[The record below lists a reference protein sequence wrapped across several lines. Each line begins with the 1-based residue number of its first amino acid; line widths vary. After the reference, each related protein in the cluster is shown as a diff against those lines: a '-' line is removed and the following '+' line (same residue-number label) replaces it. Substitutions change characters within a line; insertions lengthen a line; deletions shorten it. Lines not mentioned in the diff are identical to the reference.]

1 MVELVS
7 NAVMQVIILSIPFL
21 VAGLLISLL
30 TGFLQAI
37 TQIQDAT
44 ISFVPRLLFLLL
56 LLILGL
62 PWFMEM
68 IAGYSS
74 DLFRNITISTGW
86 IGRG

>member
-30 TGFLQAI
+30 IGFLQAI
-37 TQIQDAT
+37 TQIQDTT
-44 ISFVPRLLFLLL
+44 ISFVPRMLFLLL

-86 IGRG
+86 IGR